1 MRSFFLQI
9 FLSFWL
15 GTMGTFIVAT
25 VFAPRSD
32 PGTPEQLRSALAMSV
47 SKLAQPSL
55 EDYQARGCAGIAWL
69 SPQISLA
76 DSAGK
81 PLCAG
86 PFDAKVKGLLA
97 DSQRSNQTLFLRD
110 GSAMVQVSPFSAAHG
125 ERYFLVQRLAGIER
139 PWWPHLPP
147 AAIPVSLLV
156 TFFFA
161 YLLTRPV
168 RQLSLALR
176 EFSAGDMDVRL
187 PISPSRWKDFGGADI
202 RTLMLDFNHMTGRIK
217 ELVEA
222 QKLLVRDISHELR
235 SPLARLQVALEIARE
250 ESPASTEILDQASA
264 EADRVNALI
273 GELLTLSLMESMRQ
287 APAPERFSLG
297 EIFESLLPDMN
308 FEAEANGANVRYRS
322 ACEECQLLGQPEML
336 RRALENVIRNAIR
349 YTPAGEAV
357 EITVSQ
363 PYALATET
371 NPSIPDAWLEISI
384 ADRGPGVP
392 EESLTEIFRPFFR
405 VDMARE
411 GTTGGFGVG
420 LAIAE
425 RAIHLHSGSIHVENR
440 TGGGLLVLVRL
451 PCELTQKDNAFAI

>member
-15 GTMGTFIVAT
+15 GTVGTFIVAIS
-25 VFAPRSD
+25 FAPRND
-32 PGTPEQLRSALAMSV
+32 PGSPEQLRLALATTV
-47 SKLAQPSL
+47 TKLAQPSL

-76 DSAGK
+76 NGAGE
-81 PLCAG
+81 PLCG
-86 PFDAKVKGLLA
+86 PPLSDKVVALLA
-97 DSQRSNQTLFLRD
+97 DARQSNRALFQRD
-110 GSAMVQVSPFSAAHG
+110 GDRMMQVSPFISAQG
-125 ERYFLVQRLAGIER
+125 QRYFLVQQLPYVPR

-161 YLLTRPV
+161 WLLTRPV
-168 RQLSLALR
+168 RALSFAMR
-176 EFSAGDMDVRL
+176 RFSAGDMDVRL
-187 PISPSRWKDFGGADI
+187 PISPSRWKDLGGADI
-202 RTLMLDFNHMTGRIK
+202 RTLMLDFNHMAGRIK

-273 GELLTLSLMESMRQ
+273 SELLTLSLMESMRQ
-287 APAPERFSLG
+287 APAPETFSLG
-297 EIFESLLPDMN
+297 EIFETLLPDMR
-308 FEAEANGANVRYRS
+308 FEAEANEASVHYHS
-322 ACEECQLLGQPEML
+322 TCEECILHGQPEML

-357 EITVSQ
+357 EITVS
-363 PYALATET
+363 PSSDATNITQSSAEET
-371 NPSIPDAWLEISI
+371 HLQISI
-384 ADRGPGVP
+384 EDRGPGVP
-392 EESLTEIFRPFFR
+392 EEHLSEIFKPFFR

-425 RAIHLHSGSIHVENR
+425 RAIYLHAGAIRVRNR
-440 TGGGLLVLVRL
+440 EGGGLTVVVSL
-451 PCELTQKDNAFAI
+451 PGTVATT

>member
-15 GTMGTFIVAT
+15 GTVGTFIVAT
-25 VFAPRSD
+25 IFAPRND
-32 PGTPEQLRSALAMSV
+32 PGTPEQLRSALAMTV

-55 EDYQARGCAGIAWL
+55 EDYQSRGCAGIAWL
-69 SPQISLA
+69 LPQISLA
-76 DSAGK
+76 DSAGQ
-81 PLCAG
+81 PLCSG
-86 PFDAKVKGLLA
+86 PFDTKVTELLA
-97 DSQRSNQTLFLRD
+97 DARSSNRTLFLRD
-110 GSAMVQVSPFSAAHG
+110 GSSMMQVSPFASARG
-125 ERYFLVQRLAGIER
+125 QRYFLVQRLAAVNR

-168 RQLSLALR
+168 GVLSLALR
-176 EFSAGDMDVRL
+176 RFSAGDMDVRL
-187 PISPSRWKDFGGADI
+187 PISPSRWKDLGGADI
-202 RTLMLDFNHMTGRIK
+202 RTLMLDFNHMAGRIK

-287 APAPERFSLG
+287 APAPETFLLG

-308 FEAEANGANVRYRS
+308 FEAETNGAIVRYQS
-322 ACEECQLLGQPEML
+322 SCDECLLRGQPEML
-336 RRALENVIRNAIR
+336 RRALENIIRNAIR
-349 YTPAGEAV
+349 YTPSGEAV
-357 EITVSQ
+357 DITIA
-363 PYALATET
+363 PAATASKET
-371 NPSIPDAWLEISI
+371 QLSDKEEWLEVSI

-425 RAIHLHSGSIHVENR
+425 RAIHLHSGSIRVENR
-440 TGGGLLVLVRL
+440 DGGGLLAFVRL
-451 PCELTQKDNAFAI
+451 PYHPKQQDSIIN